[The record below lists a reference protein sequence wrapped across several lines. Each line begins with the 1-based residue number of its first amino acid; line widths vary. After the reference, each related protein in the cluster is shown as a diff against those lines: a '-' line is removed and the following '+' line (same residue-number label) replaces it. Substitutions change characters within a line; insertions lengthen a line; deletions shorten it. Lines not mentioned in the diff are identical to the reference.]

1 MSFSIRQAT
10 PEDAKSL
17 VVLINELA
25 TYEQLSH
32 ESQPDVEALQKHLAP
47 DAQPRCEAL
56 VAVAADSGA
65 IVGMALYFYNY
76 STFLTRWGI
85 FLEDLFVKPA
95 YRGQGIG
102 FGLLQALAQRAVE
115 KGCKRLDWNVL
126 DWNDLALDF
135 YHQLGAEP
143 MSDWT
148 TMRLTGNA
156 LQRLGSSKEE
166 L

>member
-10 PEDAKSL
+10 PEDAEAL
-17 VVLINELA
+17 VVLIDALA
-25 TYEQLSH
+25 AYENLSH
-32 ESQPDVEALQKHLAP
+32 ASHPDVAALQKHLAP
-47 DAQPRCEAL
+47 DAQPKCEAL
-56 VAVAADSGA
+56 VAEAADTGA

-85 FLEDLFVKPA
+85 FLEDLFVMPA

-102 FGLLQALAQRAVE
+102 FGLFKALASRAVT

-135 YHQLGAEP
+135 YYQLGAES

-148 TMRLTGNA
+148 TMRLAGDA
-156 LQRLGSSKEE
+156 LQRLGSSKTE

>member
-10 PEDAKSL
+10 AEDAESL

-25 TYEQLSH
+25 DYEHLSH
-32 ESQPDVEALQKHLAP
+32 ESKPNVAALQKHLAP

-56 VAVAADSGA
+56 VAEAADTGA

-85 FLEDLFVKPA
+85 FLEDLFVKPE

-102 FGLLQALAQRAVE
+102 FGLLQALAQRAVA

-135 YHQLGAEP
+135 YRQLGAEP

-148 TMRLTGNA
+148 TMRLSGDA
-156 LQRLGSSKEE
+156 LQRLGSSKQE